1 MFSWNLWQA
10 LVNNW
15 ALTSILLTLV
25 LLVVIPLLI
34 LLKYVRI
41 CLNIISDTEPPL
53 SAPQIGFDRMVGE
66 EKDFYAADG
75 MRLRGLFK
83 HPPPGVERRGTIIF
97 APEFKSDRHSCA
109 RYCRPLLAAGYD
121 VFSFDF
127 RGHGQSAAE
136 SAYTPRQWASDRELS
151 DMRGAIAYVEQWLEA
166 MGRPIEIGLFG
177 ISRGACTGILAASE
191 CASIKAI
198 VVDGAFSSDCTLEH
212 LMKRWAKIFAKV
224 RIVYENHPPEFWRFL
239 RWCLFLTCRFKFKC
253 VYPSVRKTLT
263 RMLPRPMLLIH
274 GERDSYIPV
283 EQSRL
288 LYALA
293 AQPKYLWV
301 VSGAKHNQS
310 VDIMPAEYAR
320 RTAQFFDRHLAGLS
334 DAANMYSEGR
344 FAEIARTEIARRR
357 RRDLAL
363 TEERPAIEPMRSQ
376 NLDLTS
382 LRE

>member
-1 MFSWNLWQA
+1 
-10 LVNNW
+10 
-15 ALTSILLTLV
+15 
-25 LLVVIPLLI
+25 
-34 LLKYVRI
+34 
-41 CLNIISDTEPPL
+41 
-53 SAPQIGFDRMVGE
+53 
-66 EKDFYAADG
+66 
-75 MRLRGLFK
+75 
-83 HPPPGVERRGTIIF
+83 
-97 APEFKSDRHSCA
+97 
-109 RYCRPLLAAGYD
+109 
-121 VFSFDF
+121 
-127 RGHGQSAAE
+127 
-136 SAYTPRQWASDRELS
+136 
-151 DMRGAIAYVEQWLEA
+151 
-166 MGRPIEIGLFG
+166 
-177 ISRGACTGILAASE
+177 
-191 CASIKAI
+191 
-198 VVDGAFSSDCTLEH
+198 
-212 LMKRWAKIFAKV
+212 MKRWAKIFAKV